1 MWKKLSIVLAIGISL
16 IGCKAD
22 ELDISMKTSDL
33 LSVRNGGNEVAE
45 FEAVFSMV
53 GELDNESR
61 ALVDALEN
69 ILVKYVYIDDFE
81 IKTTDMGFEVT
92 IEGEISV
99 ISGDG
104 SNAAYYISLEK
115 SEVIDE
121 ATQVQLKTGQK
132 FEQMNSEMMALNFM
146 LAPDAFH
153 PTRFRLRGDNDI
165 EVLAPAVQVDGRDY
179 LMWRGR
185 VGDRLSLSFS
195 GGAYDRM
202 ISPH

>member
-22 ELDISMKTSDL
+22 ELEISMKTSDL

-81 IKTTDMGFEVT
+81 IKTLPIRLTQTPPTCRVLPLSRVKLAEGRCPDVARDTKERAEGVERVEPPVEAECELVEV
-92 IEGEISV
+92 G
-99 ISGDG
+99 
-104 SNAAYYISLEK
+104 L
-115 SEVIDE
+115 
-121 ATQVQLKTGQK
+121 
-132 FEQMNSEMMALNFM
+132 
-146 LAPDAFH
+146 
-153 PTRFRLRGDNDI
+153 
-165 EVLAPAVQVDGRDY
+165 
-179 LMWRGR
+179 
-185 VGDRLSLSFS
+185 
-195 GGAYDRM
+195 
-202 ISPH
+202 